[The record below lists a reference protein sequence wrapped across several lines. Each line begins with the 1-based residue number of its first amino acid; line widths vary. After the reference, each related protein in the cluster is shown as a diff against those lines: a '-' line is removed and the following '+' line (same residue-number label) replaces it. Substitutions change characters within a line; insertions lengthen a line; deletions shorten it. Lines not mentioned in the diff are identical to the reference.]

1 MGGAYKR
8 LWEGHTGE
16 EVSDLLDEG
25 AQLLVAAVHALLGLV
40 GLLQDV
46 LSTQLGLVC
55 LQLGLR
61 HLDMS
66 RENQTTTSLLLKVC
80 QKHIYGITFL
90 PFQLFFHSNQ
100 IF

>member
-1 MGGAYKR
+1 MGGAYNR
-8 LWEGHTGE
+8 LWDGPTGE

-46 LSTQLGLVC
+46 LSAQFGLVC
-55 LQLGLR
+55 FQLGLR

-66 RENQTTTSLLLKVC
+66 RRNQTTRPLFLEVC
-80 QKHIYGITFL
+80 PQHIYCITVL
-90 PFQLFFHSNQ
+90 PFQLFFY
-100 IF
+100 